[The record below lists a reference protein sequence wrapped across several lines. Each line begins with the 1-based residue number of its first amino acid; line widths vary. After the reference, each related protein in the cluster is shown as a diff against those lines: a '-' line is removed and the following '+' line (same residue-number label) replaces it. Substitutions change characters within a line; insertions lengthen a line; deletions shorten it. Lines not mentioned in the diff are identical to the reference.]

1 MAHTWTMTL
10 ELPAG
15 LPAKAEATAREGAV
29 LSLWQEGMI
38 STGRAAKMLG
48 LCYHDFLD
56 LLAERRIPFVQ
67 ADEPNEAA
75 LEKFIRLKA
84 EEEKAE
90 NRIQNFQ
97 DRTINERRQPCE
109 TWCGTACWPCVC

>member
-38 STGRAAKMLG
+38 STGRAAQMLG

-56 LLAERRIPFVQ
+56 LLAERRIPFIQ
-67 ADEPNEAA
+67 DDDLNEAVI
-75 LEKFIRLKA
+75 EEFMRRKA
-84 EEEKAE
+84 EEDAAK
-90 NRIQNFQ
+90 R
-97 DRTINERRQPCE
+97 
-109 TWCGTACWPCVC
+109 